1 MALVANLA
9 QEEPIKAQKL
19 LFFFSLSWLIFEGSQ
34 I

>member
-9 QEEPIKAQKL
+9 QEEPIKAQNYC
-19 LFFFSLSWLIFEGSQ
+19 FFFLSLSIFEGSK